1 MTNVKLKL
9 MFFLLSALLTADIV
23 HARPYSDNNTDIVY
37 NYNSND
43 TYLPVEANTDTLIV
57 KYNEEEVSR
66 KANNNMDAMMTA
78 EQDRDD
84 DLSKKVIA
92 AQIKPEDHESHKQN
106 VHLDE
111 IITAEQDRDREL
123 SKKINKDQSMLKV
136 SRKDADSFEK
146 QMNISSPF
154 LEELIDSE
162 TDREETLT
170 DILLRGRSDSFVEP
184 PRFEFLIAAKINES
198 ELTNKSAS
206 GRNDNALDRGDKN
219 SSDILRKVDYVELVE
234 VLKPGGGKGE
244 NKSAYNLL
252 NITANEVD
260 NDLAPDTS
268 SVVQYFINNTK
279 AAYNEIRVQYNN
291 AWRALHRLPYWCS
304 ASEMFAASRVPG
316 WAALMRRTTAGASER
331 IHSSTNSVVC
341 AARSWLASPIH
352 AAWRRLHED

>member
-170 DILLRGRSDSFVEP
+170 DILFRGRSDSFVEP

-234 VLKPGGGKGE
+234 VLRPGGGKGE

-260 NDLAPDTS
+260 NDLAPDTILSVFSGFTDMQTLLLACFGTLLPLLGVLCAFFLIRCLCRRCCPGCCSKKSDLSESDS
-268 SVVQYFINNTK
+268 SEKNDTNQQDLRTYICGN
-279 AAYNEIRVQYNN
+279 YN
-291 AWRALHRLPYWCS
+291 S
-304 ASEMFAASRVPG
+304 A
-316 WAALMRRTTAGASER
+316 
-331 IHSSTNSVVC
+331 
-341 AARSWLASPIH
+341 
-352 AAWRRLHED
+352 